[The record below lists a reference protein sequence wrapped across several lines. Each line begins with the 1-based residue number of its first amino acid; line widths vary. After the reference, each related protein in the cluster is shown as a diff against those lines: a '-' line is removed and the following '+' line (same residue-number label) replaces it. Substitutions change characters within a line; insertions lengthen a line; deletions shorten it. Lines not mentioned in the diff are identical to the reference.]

1 MDLTVR
7 EMAAHVKLSNEDPN
21 KPAVIPKMYVKMS
34 SISRVRLFQG
44 VDIVF
49 ADVVRDPPN
58 HFSIKLDKN
67 DLQNR
72 KIQVKIKMTKMTLAK
87 TNEK

>member
-7 EMAAHVKLSNEDPN
+7 EMAAHVKLSNENPN
-21 KPAVIPKMYVKMS
+21 KLAVIPKMYVKMS

-58 HFSIKLDKN
+58 HFPINLDKN
-67 DLQNR
+67 NLETR
-72 KIQVKIKMTKMTLAK
+72 KTKRK
-87 TNEK
+87 